1 MGKEQGR
8 RLCLKSQEFL
18 ERIAKIGTDTYF
30 ENYSH
35 AKKKKSSSDRWCY
48 VLRIW

>member
-35 AKKKKSSSDRWCY
+35 AKKKK
-48 VLRIW
+48 VLQTDGAMC

>member
-1 MGKEQGR
+1 MGKEQER
-8 RLCLKSQEFL
+8 RLYLKIQELL
-18 ERIAKIGTDTYF
+18 ERNAKIGTDTYF

-35 AKKKKSSSDRWCY
+35 AKKKSSSDRWCY